1 MNEEFEAQLKE
12 ANEKYIRLAADFEN
26 YKKRTNKEKEDIR
39 NSTKIEML
47 STILEIDNDISIAL
61 NNIQDEGM
69 LLIYKKLED
78 FLLNNGIKS
87 IQTDTYDENLHDVI
101 SVSETEDN
109 KIIVL
114 SKGYT
119 LNDKV
124 IKHAKIILNK

>member
-26 YKKRTNKEKEDIR
+26 YKKRTNKEKEEIR
-39 NSTKIEML
+39 NNTKIEML

>member
-12 ANEKYIRLAADFEN
+12 TEEKYIRLAADFEN
-26 YKKRTNKEKEDIR
+26 YKKRTSKEKEEIR

-101 SVSETEDN
+101 SVSETGEN

>member
-12 ANEKYIRLAADFEN
+12 TEEKYIRLAADFEN
-26 YKKRTNKEKEDIR
+26 YKKRTSKEKEEIR

-78 FLLNNGIKS
+78 FLLNNGVKS

-101 SVSETEDN
+101 SVSETGEN